1 MCYIR
6 FHVQIRKGSLS
17 IHGLLISLRTGFFCS
32 QVRLT
37 STSSRKINKILQ
49 FFEFVPPG
57 ILSSPMYVFVYLR
70 VSRKCTLR
78 IRSQLKTNKTARQ
91 QWTNDKTVEWKQKAV
106 CELLK
111 ERFVHS
117 NCAVFCARHAFRRRF
132 FCGSIPFVV
141 VIFRFVVVCVSDKSR
156 VDMNENSFIKFL
168 FVSHKVCVFHFFR
181 LFLFNFT
188 VFFRYFTS
196 IKCQ

>member
-1 MCYIR
+1 MTQLNILCACSCDFVCYIR

-132 FCGSIPFVV
+132 FLWLYSVCCCHFS
-141 VIFRFVVVCVSDKSR
+141 FRCCLC
-156 VDMNENSFIKFL
+156 IG
-168 FVSHKVCVFHFFR
+168 
-181 LFLFNFT
+181 
-188 VFFRYFTS
+188 
-196 IKCQ
+196 